1 MDFSNFSPALVLVTV
16 VALALAPFVA
26 VMVTSFTKI
35 VVVLSLL
42 RNALGLQQVP
52 PNVVINGLAIVLSIY
67 VMYPVIL
74 DTTAAV
80 NGLPPVTTS
89 ASGTQGATLPAA
101 GAGAAVAAQPAPA
114 TGTSQ
119 QPPGPSP
126 SPTRAPDDPAPASPA
141 AADAQAAEAAAQG
154 AAPAA
159 PSARGP
165 LFANVQGSP
174 DAIPAAAQP
183 DAPAAAPGSTAE
195 RTTVMVP
202 ARTTP
207 ISQLSLTGGGKFDMN
222 RLMAMID
229 AGKEP
234 LRKFLI
240 QHSSDAERAFFLRSA
255 QRLLPPASRGEI
267 TVNDFIVVVP
277 AFTVSELTAAFQ
289 IGFLIYL
296 PFLIIDLVVSNILLA
311 LGMMMMSPTTVSLP
325 FKLLLF
331 VLIDGWAKLVHGL
344 VLTYGN

>member
-1 MDFSNFSPALVLVTV
+1 MDFSTLDPALILVTV
-16 VALALAPFVA
+16 VSLALAPFVA

-74 DTTAAV
+74 DTHAAIEARKQ
-80 NGLPPVTTS
+80 GLPP
-89 ASGTQGATLPAA
+89 
-101 GAGAAVAAQPAPA
+101 PA
-114 TGTSQ
+114 TSIITT
-119 QPPGPSP
+119 PPAQTAPPPQAQAQTPPPATVPS
-126 SPTRAPDDPAPASPA
+126 SPA
-141 AADAQAAEAAAQG
+141 AAAGEQAEAEAVVNAEQNAQDPFANVTDG
-154 AAPAA
+154 SPAPPAAPAA
-159 PSARGP
+159 NAPPPQAP
-165 LFANVQGSP
+165 LP
-174 DAIPAAAQP
+174 PLPAKGVERLLALAQ
-183 DAPAAAPGSTAE
+183 
-195 RTTVMVP
+195 
-202 ARTTP
+202 
-207 ISQLSLTGGGKFDMN
+207 
-222 RLMAMID
+222 

-234 LRKFLI
+234 LRGFLLK
-240 QHSSDAERAFFLRSA
+240 HSHDAEREFFLQSA
-255 QRLLPPASRGEI
+255 QRLLPPAKRNDISA
-267 TVNDFIVVVP
+267 NDFIVIIP

-289 IGFLIYL
+289 IGFLIFL

-311 LGMMMMSPTTVSLP
+311 LGMMMLSPTTVSLP